1 MFRSRWGVWLQALW
15 LGLGQFG
22 GSEVWEPPSCQ
33 IPQALGMQK
42 RGPQAALCPFT
53 SRDGSQQVLQL
64 GVSAGPEV
72 FRCFL
77 LF

>member
-1 MFRSRWGVWLQALW
+1 MLRSRWGVWLQALW
-15 LGLGQFG
+15 LGLGQSG
-22 GSEVWEPPSCQ
+22 GSEVWEPSCCR

-42 RGPQAALCPFT
+42 RGRQAALCSFT

-64 GVSAGPEV
+64 GVSAGLEV
-72 FRCFL
+72 FGCFL